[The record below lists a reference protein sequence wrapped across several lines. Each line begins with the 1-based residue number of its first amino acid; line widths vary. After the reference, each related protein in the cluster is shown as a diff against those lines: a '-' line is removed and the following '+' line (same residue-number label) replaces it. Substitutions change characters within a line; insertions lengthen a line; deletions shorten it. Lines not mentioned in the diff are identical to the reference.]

1 MKQLIRILSLC
12 IAATALPGLSPAWA
26 NPAQT
31 FDNAWKICAEQTAR
45 AERRMAIPR
54 HLLGAI
60 SLAESGR
67 WDADR
72 RANVAWPWT
81 VTSGG
86 QGRFFDTKA
95 EALAEVEIL
104 MTEGVRNIDVGCM
117 QVNLYYHGGAFE
129 TLEEAFDPR
138 TNATYAASYLK
149 NMYLITGDWT
159 AAAGYYHSQTPSRN
173 GPYKEKVRA
182 FWRQQGGAVA
192 TVRGRSE
199 DPARGPQAMG
209 PSRVDFAR
217 MDQLNKRFK
226 ARREAQRRPAA
237 GGGRG
242 NSLAAF
248 RNKQLNAWRE
258 ARSRG
263 VGTQHLIA
271 MRQAELQ
278 LKRNREMDRLLKGD
292 PKTNNFAAK
301 RAQQLTDW
309 RLKVAGQG
317 VGGGME
323 AGAKTAANAGR
334 VMGNRRLS
342 ATAMAASAAGAS
354 SR

>member
-1 MKQLIRILSLC
+1 
-12 IAATALPGLSPAWA
+12 
-26 NPAQT
+26 
-31 FDNAWKICAEQTAR
+31 
-45 AERRMAIPR
+45 MAIPR
-54 HLLGAI
+54 YLLGAI

-67 WDADR
+67 WDANR

-95 EALAEVEIL
+95 EAVAEVEIL
-104 MTEGVRNIDVGCM
+104 ITEGVSNIDVGCM

-138 TNATYAASYLK
+138 TNTTYAASYLK

-192 TVRGRSE
+192 TARGRSE
-199 DPARGPQAMG
+199 DPARGPKAMG
-209 PSRVDFAR
+209 PSRVDYTR
-217 MDQLNKRFK
+217 MAQLNKRFK
-226 ARREAQRRPAA
+226 ARREAKRLAA
-237 GGGRG
+237 SGGDRG

-248 RNKQLNAWRE
+248 RNQQLNAWRE

-278 LKRNREMDRLLKGD
+278 LKRKREMDRRLKGD
-292 PKTNNFAAK
+292 PKTRFAAK
-301 RAQQLTDW
+301 RTQQLRDW
-309 RLKVAGQG
+309 RLRIASRG
-317 VGGGME
+317 VGPGME
-323 AGAKTAANAGR
+323 TVAEAG
-334 VMGNRRLS
+334 
-342 ATAMAASAAGAS
+342 
-354 SR
+354 

>member
-1 MKQLIRILSLC
+1 
-12 IAATALPGLSPAWA
+12 
-26 NPAQT
+26 
-31 FDNAWKICAEQTAR
+31 
-45 AERRMAIPR
+45 MAIPR

-67 WDADR
+67 WDANNR
-72 RANVAWPWT
+72 VNVAWPWT

-86 QGRFFDTKA
+86 QGRFYDTKA
-95 EALAEVEIL
+95 EAMAEVEIL
-104 MTEGVRNIDVGCM
+104 MTEGVSNIDVGCM

-138 TNATYAASYLK
+138 TNATYAAAYLK

-173 GPYKEKVRA
+173 GPYKEKVQA

-192 TVRGRSE
+192 TARGRPE
-199 DPARGPQAMG
+199 NPARGPKAMG
-209 PSRVDFAR
+209 PSRVDYAR
-217 MDQLNKRFK
+217 MAQLNKRFK
-226 ARREAQRRPAA
+226 ARRDAQRQPAA

-248 RNKQLNAWRE
+248 RNKQLDAWRE

-292 PKTNNFAAK
+292 SKTNFAAK

-309 RLKVAGQG
+309 RLKIAGQG
-317 VGGGME
+317 VGGGLE
-323 AGAKTAANAGR
+323 PGAKTVANAGR
-334 VMGNRRLS
+334 VTGNRRLS
-342 ATAMAASAAGAS
+342 ATAMAASAARAS

>member
-1 MKQLIRILSLC
+1 MKRLIQILFLC
-12 IAATALPGLSPAWA
+12 IAAVALPGLSPARA
-26 NPAQT
+26 NPDQA

-138 TNATYAASYLK
+138 TNATYAAAYLK

-159 AAAGYYHSQTPSRN
+159 DAAGYYHSQTPSRN

-192 TVRGRSE
+192 AARARPE
-199 DPARGPQAMG
+199 NPARRPKALGT
-209 PSRVDFAR
+209 SRIDYAR
-217 MDQLNKRFK
+217 MAQLNERFK
-226 ARREAQRRPAA
+226 ARRDAKRKAAQ

-248 RNKQLNAWRE
+248 RNQQLNAWRE

-278 LKRNREMDRLLKGD
+278 LKRKREIDRRLKGD
-292 PKTNNFAAK
+292 PKTRFAAK
-301 RAQQLTDW
+301 RTQQLRDW
-309 RLKVAGQG
+309 RLKVAGLKP
-317 VGGGME
+317 
-323 AGAKTAANAGR
+323 GAETGANAGR
-334 VMGNRRLS
+334 DTGNKRLS
-342 ATAMAASAAGAS
+342 ATAMAASAARAAS
-354 SR
+354 R

>member
-1 MKQLIRILSLC
+1 MKRLIRIFSFC

-26 NPAQT
+26 NPDQT
-31 FDNAWKICAEQTAR
+31 FDNAWKFCAEQTAR

-67 WDADR
+67 WDANR

-95 EALAEVEIL
+95 EAVAEVEIL
-104 MTEGVRNIDVGCM
+104 ITEGVSNIDVGCM

-138 TNATYAASYLK
+138 TNTTYAASYLK

-192 TVRGRSE
+192 TARGRSE
-199 DPARGPQAMG
+199 DPARGPKAMG
-209 PSRVDFAR
+209 PSRVDFTR
-217 MDQLNKRFK
+217 MAQLNKRFK
-226 ARREAQRRPAA
+226 ARREAKRLAA
-237 GGGRG
+237 SGEDRG

-248 RNKQLNAWRE
+248 RNQQLNAWRE

-278 LKRNREMDRLLKGD
+278 LKRKREMERLLKVD
-292 PKTNNFAAK
+292 TKATFAAK
-301 RAQQLTDW
+301 RVQQLRDW
-309 RLKVAGQG
+309 RLRVAGLKPG
-317 VGGGME
+317 TETV
-323 AGAKTAANAGR
+323 ANAGR
-334 VMGNRRLS
+334 GTGSRRLS
-342 ATAMAASAAGAS
+342 ATAMAASAARTF